1 MHSPRES
8 ARTSLLSIPSKPL
21 SIPSA
26 SLPVTQFFSSP
37 ALFTKQV
44 ARRHATQL
52 ALCYGLRWG
61 NTQVNGAAPKIG
73 QGSRPKEGR
82 PRHHPRSSLAPHPSP
97 LSPPFLIAKRKTR
110 NSANSPLFSNLHFS
124 NREKSCFHQFRL
136 ALLFAA
142 FQPHRLAKLQRT
154 LIYGNGINSSRKLL
168 KTKDRAHA

>member
-8 ARTSLLSIPSKPL
+8 ARTSLLSIPSKPH

-26 SLPVTQFFSSP
+26 SLPVTQFFPSL

-44 ARRHATQL
+44 APRHATQL
-52 ALCYGLRWG
+52 PLCYELRWG
-61 NTQVNGAAPKIG
+61 NARVNGAAPRIG

-82 PRHHPRSSLAPHPSP
+82 PSRHPRSSLAPHPSP
-97 LSPPFLIAKRKTR
+97 PSPAFLIAKRRIR
-110 NSANSPLFSNLHFS
+110 NSANSLLFSNLHFS
-124 NREKSCFHQFRL
+124 NREKSCFHDFRL

-142 FQPHRLAKLQRT
+142 SEPRGLAKLQRT